1 MAIGSTMHTFEV
13 QLADMDRGVFEEYA
27 LRVARHPS
35 ETDAYMLTRVIA
47 YGLEY
52 AEGIVFGG
60 TVSQSDEPA
69 VLVRDLTGAITVWIE
84 VGAPDAERLHYGS
97 RLAERTVVYTH
108 RDPAK
113 VMVPWADKRIHRAED
128 IRVYSFD
135 PGFIDS
141 AVPLLERRNM
151 LSLTVTEQTLY
162 LSLNGTMLTT
172 GVHEHE
178 LA

>member
-1 MAIGSTMHTFEV
+1 MAIGSTMYTFDV
-13 QLADMDRGVFEEYA
+13 QLADTDRGVYEDYS
-27 LRVARHPS
+27 LRAARHPS
-35 ETDAYMLTRVIA
+35 ETEAYMLTRVIA

-52 AEGIVFGG
+52 AEGIAFGG

-69 VLVRDLTGAITVWIE
+69 VLVRDLTGLITAWIE
-84 VGAPDAERLHYGS
+84 IGAPDAERLHHAT

-113 VMVPWADKRIHRAED
+113 VMAPWADKRIHRASE

-135 PGFIDS
+135 AGFIDS
-141 AVPLLERRNM
+141 AVPLLDRRNTVTM
-151 LSLTVTEQTLY
+151 TVTEGMLY
-162 LSLNGTMLTT
+162 FDLNGTTLTT

-178 LA
+178 LG